1 MHEPHALR
9 HQRSDVQHVAE
20 RTALAHDPELL
31 QTLHQLEAVVRRPAE
46 DKQGHQGDDETQGL
60 ALLPAAGVAKG
71 PEDADVA
78 VEHDE
83 QREAEAHNQADQL
96 QSHTPLGGVIL
107 DPHLAQEHHMVVR
120 NLGGRHL
127 LEGEDH
133 AAQGQA
139 AHPDDGAGDLG
150 VTGAALPAGADGV
163 DDGQVAVEADAGQ
176 EEDAAVVVE
185 GEEGARD
192 LAQGQPEHPLIGPLY
207 GKQGQGEGQQEVG
220 NGQVE
225 EEGVGQ
231 GEGAGSATLR
241 VSVAA
246 DDAQHQH
253 VANHSQDEQQGVNS
267 RGVAARKAVN
277 VLLRAWS
284 SDGPHAL
291 RWHGVVFIIRKNL
304 LNRGRKLRRY
314 FEILNRGLLMVW
326 Q

>member
-9 HQRSDVQHVAE
+9 HQRPDVQHVAE
-20 RTALAHDPELL
+20 HTAFAHDPQLL
-31 QTLHQLEAVVRRPAE
+31 QTRHQLEAVVRRPAE
-46 DKQGHQGDDETQGL
+46 DKQGHQGDDEAQGL
-60 ALLPAAGVAKG
+60 ALLPAAGVAEG

-83 QREAEAHNQADQL
+83 QREAEAHYQADQL
-96 QSHTPLGGVIL
+96 QSHAPLGDVIP
-107 DPHLAQEHHMVVR
+107 DPLLAQGHHMVIR
-120 NLGGRHL
+120 NLGGCHL
-127 LEGEDH
+127 PEGEGR

-150 VTGAALPAGADGV
+150 MAGTALPAGADGM

-185 GEEGARD
+185 GEEGAAD
-192 LAQGQPEHPLIGPLY
+192 LAQGQAEHPLVGPLH
-207 GKQGQGEGQQEVG
+207 GKQGEGEGKQEVG

-231 GEGAGSATLR
+231 GEGAGSAALR

-253 VANHSQDEQQGVNS
+253 VADHGQDEQQDVNS
-267 RGVAARKAVN
+267 GGVAACKPVN

-284 SDGPHAL
+284 SASPSAL
-291 RWHGVVFIIRKNL
+291 GGIGEVFIIIKKL
-304 LNRGRKLRRY
+304 LNRGRKQRVHCER
-314 FEILNRGLLMVW
+314 
-326 Q
+326 